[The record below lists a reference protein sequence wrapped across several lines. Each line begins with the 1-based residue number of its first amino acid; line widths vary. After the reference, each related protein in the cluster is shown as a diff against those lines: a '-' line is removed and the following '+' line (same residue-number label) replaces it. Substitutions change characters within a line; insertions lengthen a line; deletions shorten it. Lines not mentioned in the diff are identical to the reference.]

1 MNTSAAPGNHA
12 FSTVR
17 VEVDPRARLP
27 YAWFYVHGFRALLGS
42 AQVTWSTRWREQLP
56 PAGAHSH
63 DQYAAMVL
71 DMGGTRRRVVVDF
84 RDLVEFD
91 EVAYEWADVYGKVN
105 LAAADAARPK
115 VLPLGPGF
123 GVGPRLAERADAR
136 AFALGAMAHRADRRA
151 GYRVESPPAAALIR
165 DYGRWQTLPSLDS
178 YRAAPAGTE
187 QLFYAAKLWSHA
199 STTSETDPE
208 RAAFMRAAKV
218 IYGNGFSGGFVG
230 GSAADR
236 ARYADLLLN
245 RPVRRHA
252 WIERTI
258 ASTVAFNNAAVWG
271 CLGWKL
277 GQYLALG
284 KAIISTPLHN
294 VLPEPLIHGRHLHVV
309 GDPDEFPAAIEH
321 LRTDGN
327 YRRELE
333 RGALSYWHRWLAPK
347 VVAARIL
354 TAAEST

>member
-1 MNTSAAPGNHA
+1 
-12 FSTVR
+12 
-17 VEVDPRARLP
+17 
-27 YAWFYVHGFRALLGS
+27 
-42 AQVTWSTRWREQLP
+42 
-56 PAGAHSH
+56 
-63 DQYAAMVL
+63 MVL

-91 EVAYEWADVYGKVN
+91 EVAYSGPMCTARLTSRPPTLPGRRCSPSGPASVWARDWRS
-105 LAAADAARPK
+105 ARMHEP
-115 VLPLGPGF
+115 LPWVRWRTAPIA
-123 GVGPRLAERADAR
+123 VPVTVSS
-136 AFALGAMAHRADRRA
+136 RR
-151 GYRVESPPAAALIR
+151 RAAALSSGTTAV
-165 DYGRWQTLPSLDS
+165 GRPCLRWILTAPPRPGPSNCSTPQTGAMRRPPARPTPSGPPS
-178 YRAAPAGTE
+178 CVRRR
-187 QLFYAAKLWSHA
+187 S
-199 STTSETDPE
+199 ST
-208 RAAFMRAAKV
+208 
-218 IYGNGFSGGFVG
+218 GNGFSGGFVG